1 MIRTWENIKEAVF
14 QALTLHSS
22 SISVMDLYAT
32 FADFVHRV
40 CACLEGD
47 NMCLSNVHLRGN
59 GIYGSVAEQ
68 MLANATL

>member
-1 MIRTWENIKEAVF
+1 
-14 QALTLHSS
+14 
-22 SISVMDLYAT
+22 MDLYAT

-47 NMCLSNVHLRGN
+47 NMCLSNVHLCGN
-59 GIYGSVAEQ
+59 GIYGGVAEQ